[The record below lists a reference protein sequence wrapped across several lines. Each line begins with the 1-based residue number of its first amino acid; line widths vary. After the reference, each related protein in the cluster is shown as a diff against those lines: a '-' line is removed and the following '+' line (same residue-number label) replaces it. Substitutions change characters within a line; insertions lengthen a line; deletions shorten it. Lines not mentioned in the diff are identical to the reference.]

1 MTEIA
6 IVDKYQQQYA
16 HFGRMNDILYKLPPL
31 FSTIIGALWFFAVSY
46 MSEERF
52 ISMGVFIFAF
62 ACCLCFWLVM
72 HRFRLAFNAY
82 IDNIN
87 KMDGEMMVTLKKD
100 PLPSTITAL
109 IWLLNGG
116 AAMSAVAAIYTVCR

>member
-1 MTEIA
+1 MTEIS

-31 FSTIIGALWFFAVSY
+31 FSTIIGALWFFAVNY
-46 MSEERF
+46 MEEKKL
-52 ISMGVFIFAF
+52 ISVGVFLFAA

-82 IDNIN
+82 MDNIN
-87 KMDGEMMVTLKKD
+87 KMDGEMKVTLKKD
-100 PLPSTITAL
+100 PSPSTITAL
-109 IWLLNGG
+109 IWLLNIG
-116 AAMSAVAAIYTVCR
+116 ATMSAVAAIYTVCR